1 MTRSRVIFLTTLW
14 ALTASTHGAAHWTLN
29 NDFSQLSFVTIKSG
43 NIAEVHKFKHLEGQ
57 LSDDGR
63 LTITIEL
70 ASVDT
75 LIPIRDERM
84 LKLLFET
91 DFFPVATFTAN
102 IDRAV
107 LDGLSINTSTR
118 MEINGILSI
127 RNHRINIAPKIVVT
141 RFAEGSVLVNTLEPI
156 IVNAKAAGL
165 AGGVEKLRE
174 IAGLTSISD
183 AVPVSFVLTFND

>member
-118 MEINGILSI
+118 LEINGILSI

-183 AVPVSFVLTFND
+183 AVPVSFVLTFDD

>member
-14 ALTASTHGAAHWTLN
+14 VLTASTHGAAHWTLN

-43 NIAEVHKFKHLEGQ
+43 NVAEVHKFKHLEGQ

-75 LIPIRDERM
+75 LIPLRDERM

-118 MEINGILSI
+118 LEINGILSI

-174 IAGLTSISD
+174 IAGLTSISN
-183 AVPVSFVLTFND
+183 AVPVSIVLTFND

>member
-1 MTRSRVIFLTTLW
+1 MTRPSVILLISLLM
-14 ALTASTHGAAHWTLN
+14 LTASTNSAAHWTLN

-43 NIAEVHKFKHLEGQ
+43 NVGEVHKFKQLEGQ
-57 LSDDGR
+57 LSNDGR
-63 LTITIEL
+63 LTVTIHL

-84 LKLLFET
+84 QKLLFAT
-91 DFFPVATFTAN
+91 DFFPVATFTAD
-102 IDRAV
+102 IDRTV

-118 MEINGILSI
+118 LEINGTLSI
-127 RNHRINIAPKIVVT
+127 RDHRINIAPKMVVT
-141 RFAEGSVLVNTLEPI
+141 RFAKGSVLVNTLEPI
-156 IVNAKAAGL
+156 IVNAKAVGL

>member
-183 AVPVSFVLTFND
+183 AVPVSFVLTFDD